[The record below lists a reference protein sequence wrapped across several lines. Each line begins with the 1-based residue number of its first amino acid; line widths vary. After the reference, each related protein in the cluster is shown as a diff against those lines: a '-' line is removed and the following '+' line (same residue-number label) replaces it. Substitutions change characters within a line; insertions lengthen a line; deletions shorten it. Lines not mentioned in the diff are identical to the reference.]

1 MINYLVS
8 LMKPMALLEGSG
20 SGSTADIITGV
31 GSFLTSALGWLT
43 QVLGW
48 MIGEPVIIFF
58 IAIGLAGVMFR
69 WARKLVH
76 F

>member
-1 MINYLVS
+1 MRV
-8 LMKPMALLEGSG
+8 MFLLTDPT
-20 SGSTADIITGV
+20 TADITSQV
-31 GSFLTSALGWLT
+31 GTFLTAALGWLT
-43 QVLGW
+43 SVLAW
-48 MIGEPVIIFF
+48 MLGEPVIIFF

>member
-1 MINYLVS
+1 MFRS
-8 LMKPMALLEGSG
+8 LALLEGPT
-20 SGSTADIITGV
+20 TADITTQV
-31 GSFLTSALGWLT
+31 GTFLTSALSWLT
-43 QVLGW
+43 QVLAW
-48 MIGEPVIIFF
+48 MLGEPVIIFF